1 MSEMIYH
8 DHWGK
13 RGCFDFELLYSGPRM
28 DLEFGYNIMHG
39 RYDNTMDPDIL
50 AYYKK
55 YFTEHPDETMG
66 IFEKNGWE
74 RLVIK
79 DLEPEVYLDQ
89 NTGDIYTIEIGKIL
103 KNGKEI

>member
-1 MSEMIYH
+1 MSKMIYY
-8 DHWGK
+8 DHWW
-13 RGCFDFELLYSGPRM
+13 RNDVPSFAVLYSGPRM

-55 YFTEHPDETMG
+55 YFTEHPDEAMG
-66 IFEKNGWE
+66 IIE
-74 RLVIK
+74 RLSWMRPVIK
-79 DLEPEVYLDQ
+79 ESEPEAYLDMK
-89 NTGDIYTIEIGKIL
+89 TGDIYTFENGKIL